1 MSDPAGRGQH
11 LRRALELYG
20 TVLALAVLVVV
31 FALTSDAFLRT
42 ANLLNIAKQI
52 SFLTILGV
60 GFTLALAAAELD
72 LSFANVCSL
81 ASVAVGGLLTVGW
94 PIAGAVAVGLA
105 IGAAFGLANGVLV
118 TRLKVPSLIAT
129 LATASIA
136 NGIAFAITGGV
147 AYVGRLA
154 EPFLALARA
163 SVLGM
168 PVLVLWTAGVVTL
181 AQVFVATTR
190 PGLHLVMTGEAEA
203 AARLAGIRTRSMKVL
218 ALALSGLA
226 AGLTAVLLT
235 ASLSS
240 AGPTIAYDFLMRG
253 IAAVLLGM
261 TTIEPGR
268 PNVPGT
274 LVGALM
280 IGVLTNG
287 LTLAGAPYYVQDVML
302 GVIILGSVGLSASQL
317 KRAAFGLG
325 H

>member
-11 LRRALELYG
+11 LRRAIELYG

-105 IGAAFGLANGVLV
+105 IGTAFGLANGVLV
-118 TRLKVPSLIAT
+118 TRLKIPSLIAT

-163 SVLGM
+163 SLLGI
-168 PVLVLWTAGVVTL
+168 PVLVLWTAGVVAL

-203 AARLAGIRTRSMKVL
+203 AARLAGIRTCSMKVL

-235 ASLSS
+235 SSLSS